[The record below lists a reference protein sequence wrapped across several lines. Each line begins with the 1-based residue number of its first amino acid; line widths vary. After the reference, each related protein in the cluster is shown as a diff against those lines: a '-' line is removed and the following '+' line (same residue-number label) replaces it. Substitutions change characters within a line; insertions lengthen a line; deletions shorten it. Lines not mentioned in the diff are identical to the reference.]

1 MKVLKWLIV
10 LVIAAVVVFALF
22 KGLAGK
28 EESDVRFV
36 EVTRGAI
43 ERQAVA
49 TGKIGPEFEVEV
61 KPQISGIVS
70 EVFKR
75 MGEKVKV
82 GDPLVKVKPNPTPFN
97 SVAAKR
103 SVEAAKLNE
112 ERAMEFRDKQNF
124 LSKIMSM
131 IMGRKEMERQYEQA
145 RLGRVRAEEQ
155 LELLEQGKVIMDDE
169 VIDSVV
175 TSPID
180 GYILERKVNI
190 GDPVDALGS
199 RSGGTIL
206 CILADMDMLVFRG
219 TVDEIDVGHLKEGM
233 EARIQVGALPEC
245 LLSGTLDEISLK
257 AQLRNN
263 ATVFEVRLS
272 FERPEGVVL
281 RAGYSAT
288 ANILV
293 QNKEN
298 ILILPERV
306 IERRIGKAFVRV
318 MKEPDGSGET
328 RQIETGLSDGLM
340 TEVVTGLDEGQ
351 RVLERTYEEIE

>member
-1 MKVLKWLIV
+1 MKVWKWLLV
-10 LVIAAVVVFALF
+10 LAVLAVVFLGVF

-28 EESDVRFV
+28 EESEVRFV
-36 EVTRGAI
+36 EVTRGNI

-49 TGKIGPEFEVEV
+49 TGTIGPEFEVAV

-82 GDPLVKVKPNPTPFN
+82 GDPLVKVKPNPTPFS

-112 ERAMEFRDKQNF
+112 ERAMEFRERRNI
-124 LSKIMSM
+124 LSKIMSVM
-131 IMGRKEMERQYEQA
+131 MGSKEMERQYEQA
-145 RLGRVRAEEQ
+145 RLGRVRAEEE
-155 LELLEQGKVIMDDE
+155 LDLLEQGKVIMDDE

-175 TSPID
+175 RSPID

-199 RSGGTIL
+199 RSGGTVL
-206 CILADMDMLVFRG
+206 CILADMDTLVFQG

-233 EARIQVGALPEC
+233 EARIQVGALPDCVLE
-245 LLSGTLDEISLK
+245 GRLDEISLK
-257 AQLRNN
+257 AQQRNN

-272 FERPEGVVL
+272 FERPEDVVL

-293 QNKEN
+293 EKKDN
-298 ILILPERV
+298 ILLIPERV
-306 IERRIGKAFVRV
+306 IERKNAEAFVRI
-318 MKEPDGSGET
+318 MKEPAGSSET
-328 RQIETGLSDGLM
+328 IKIETGLSDGIM
-340 TEVVTGLDEGQ
+340 TEVISGLEEGQ